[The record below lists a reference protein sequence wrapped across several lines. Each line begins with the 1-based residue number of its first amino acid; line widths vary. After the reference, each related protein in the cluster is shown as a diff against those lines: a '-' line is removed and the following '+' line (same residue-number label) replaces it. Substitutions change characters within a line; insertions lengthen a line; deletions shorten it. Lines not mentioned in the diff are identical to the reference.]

1 MNLKTI
7 TAEIDKKIAN
17 LNQLK
22 VTVAELWEMF
32 ADDKHVRNAVNG
44 VTRTRKAGRPRTK
57 RVLSVTAR
65 AAISAAQ
72 KARWKAWKKA
82 KAA

>member
-32 ADDKHVRNAVNG
+32 PVKNG
-44 VTRTRKAGRPRTK
+44 ATRTRKAGRPRTK
-57 RVLSVTAR
+57 RVLSATAR
-65 AAISAAQ
+65 ASISAAQ

>member
-32 ADDKHVRNAVNG
+32 PVKNG
-44 VTRTRKAGRPRTK
+44 ATSKAGRPRTK
-57 RVLSVTAR
+57 RVLSATAR
-65 AAISAAQ
+65 ASISAAQ

>member
-22 VTVAELWEMF
+22 VTVAELWDMF
-32 ADDKHVRNAVNG
+32 PVKNG
-44 VTRTRKAGRPRTK
+44 ATRTRKAGRPKTK
-57 RVLSVTAR
+57 RNLSAAAR
-65 AAISAAQ
+65 ASISAAQ
-72 KARWKAWKKA
+72 KARWAKYHRAKKA
-82 KAA
+82 A